1 MVIHKIV
8 KKVETLLDMYEEKNV
23 GDVELKIMKMQFYS
37 VHLANKLKIKHIIS
51 TI

>member
-8 KKVETLLDMYEEKNV
+8 KKIESLLDIYEENNV
-23 GDVELKIMKMQFYS
+23 DLKIKIIKMQFYS
-37 VHLANKLKIKHIIS
+37 VHLANKLKIKNILS